1 MKKTENGHLFYR
13 DMMSVVYTEE
23 TVAKLNES
31 WTEEKQKI
39 VLEMMLFLS
48 KDGKADVNIRS
59 LETILENNDISNRDL
74 FLQL

>member
-13 DMMSVVYTEE
+13 DMMSVVYTDD
-23 TVAKLNES
+23 TVLKLKEA

-48 KDGKADVNIRS
+48 KDDKADVNIRS
-59 LETILENNDISNRDL
+59 LETILENNDVSNRDL

>member
-1 MKKTENGHLFYR
+1 
-13 DMMSVVYTEE
+13 MMSVVYTDD
-23 TVAKLNES
+23 TVLKLKEA

-48 KDGKADVNIRS
+48 KDDKADVNIRS
-59 LETILENNDISNRDL
+59 LETILENNDVSNRDL